1 MVALSSPKQTLEYS
15 PCLTQINT
23 FLVLI
28 CHKSITSKCSHFLHF
43 TANITVPI
51 TSKAKSPKMWFYRDR
66 NAHGYSSQIQR
77 GNMRDKG
84 ATCVGQSRNQ
94 GADDIV
100 VSIFQVKTI
109 PRIPSFPPNVPLPC
123 QSSPFFRNNHHHDR
137 FFSKHAWAERG
148 PSRCRWLL
156 PVLTRWSGL
165 VVLTAFG
172 RCVPRW
178 MSNVRCP
185 MVIPQIEK
193 WSTS

>member
-1 MVALSSPKQTLEYS
+1 ML
-15 PCLTQINT
+15 IIFT
-23 FLVLI
+23 FYRQY
-28 CHKSITSKCSHFLHF
+28 HCSHHF
-43 TANITVPI
+43 Q
-51 TSKAKSPKMWFYRDR
+51 AKSPKMWFYQDR

-84 ATCVGQSRNQ
+84 ATCVGQNRNQ
-94 GADDIV
+94 GADDIA

-109 PRIPSFPPNVPLPC
+109 PRIPSFPPNVSLPC

-137 FFSKHAWAERG
+137 FLKHAWAERG

-172 RCVPRW
+172 WYVPRW
-178 MSNVRCP
+178 MSNVQCP